1 MDKHE
6 QMRQM
11 VDKLNTAAE
20 AYYNGKGEIMT
31 DYEWDQLFDQLKAL
45 EKETGIV
52 LEDSPTNN
60 VSADNTEGQKE
71 EHEFAALSL
80 AKTKKTEEKKAPYRG
95 FLFGLF
101 LVLLFGARFLIE
113 FFKLPQEGSDAV
125 AAAAGRVLNNGQLLS
140 IPFVVAGIAF
150 IVGSYIVKKPML
162 REE

>member
-1 MDKHE
+1 MEKKE

-80 AKTKKTEEKKAPYRG
+80 AKTKKTEELAKWAENRPIWLSWK
-95 FLFGLF
+95 LDGLT
-101 LVLLFGARFLIE
+101 LVVTFDNG
-113 FFKLPQEGSDAV
+113 KLTKEATD
-125 AAAAGRVLNNGQLLS
+125 
-140 IPFVVAGIAF
+140 I
-150 IVGSYIVKKPML
+150 
-162 REE
+162 